1 MMPDKRKLLY
11 LMVAVL
17 LCALISTGLINRWV
31 ETVTDALVYSDIEV
45 VPHRDVA
52 LVLGTNPLIAGRYI
66 NPYFTSRI
74 EAAAS
79 LYHSGVVKHLLVSGD
94 NSQQAYDE
102 PTEMKRALMTKGVP
116 EEAISLDYAGFRT
129 LDSVVRSK
137 YIFQQQEVIIVSQAF
152 HNKRALFIAHQKGI
166 NAIAYNAE
174 TPLIHHQSKV
184 RYREYFARVKA
195 VLDIFVLRKE
205 PHFYGEKITL
215 PIS

>member
-1 MMPDKRKLLY
+1 
-11 LMVAVL
+11 

-137 YIFQQQEVIIVSQAF
+137 YIFQQQEVIIVSRHF
-152 HNKRALFIAHQKGI
+152 TIKELYSLRIKKGLMPLHTTQKH
-166 NAIAYNAE
+166 
-174 TPLIHHQSKV
+174 L
-184 RYREYFARVKA
+184 
-195 VLDIFVLRKE
+195 
-205 PHFYGEKITL
+205 
-215 PIS
+215 